1 MARLIVLL
9 RGVNLVKHNRVSM
22 PILREALTEVGFE
35 EVATYVQSGN
45 VVVTTSRTPAAVAK
59 AVAAAIDERF
69 GLDVGVA
76 VRTRAELAKIVERD
90 PLGSVADDPKRYQV
104 TFLDSPPERAALEKL
119 EAAAAV
125 GGERL
130 EAVGREIYTWYPG
143 GMGRSKLARLVS
155 GKALGNATSRN
166 WSTVTALLALA
177 ADS

>member
-45 VVVTTSRTPAAVAK
+45 VVVTTSRAPAAVAK

-104 TFLDSPPERAALEKL
+104 TFLDSPLERAALEKL
-119 EAAAAV
+119 EAAAV
-125 GGERL
+125 GGERV

>member
-104 TFLDSPPERAALEKL
+104 TFLDSPLERAALEKL
-119 EAAAAV
+119 EAAAV

>member
-1 MARLIVLL
+1 LIVLL

-104 TFLDSPPERAALEKL
+104 TFLDSPPDHAALEKL
-119 EAAAAV
+119 EAAAV
-125 GGERL
+125 GGERV

>member
-45 VVVTTSRTPAAVAK
+45 VVVTTSRAPAAVAK

-119 EAAAAV
+119 EAAAV

-130 EAVGREIYTWYPG
+130 EAVGREIYTWYPD